1 MWLRMQIWLRH
12 PHSQF
17 VSFEG
22 SMVQQVEASV
32 VLLGEINVGHH
43 GQDLNDIA
51 EIFSNGVV
59 ERRVPVWILLRQEAN
74 RVKLAFQIQVF
85 KYFLETLENNIDM
98 VY

>member
-1 MWLRMQIWLRH
+1 MFPNFTSVYDMWLRMQIWLRH

-59 ERRVPVWILLRQEAN
+59 ERRVPVWILLKTGSKQGQTSFSN
-74 RVKLAFQIQVF
+74 SGF
-85 KYFLETLENNIDM
+85 
-98 VY
+98 